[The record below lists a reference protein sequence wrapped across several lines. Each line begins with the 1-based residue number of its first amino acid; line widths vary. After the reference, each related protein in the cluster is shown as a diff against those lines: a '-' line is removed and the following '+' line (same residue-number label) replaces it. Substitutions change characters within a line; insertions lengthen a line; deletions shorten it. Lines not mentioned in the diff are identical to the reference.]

1 MCLRLWSQVFP
12 RPGFTSSHLDRSIP
26 LTRLGVVPATE
37 TETQL
42 EVAATDGG
50 LFLSFETK
58 FKGESYAPRYQGP
71 RLRLSFWPIRSCTGS
86 HPHGDKGAAVAPA
99 ILPAFQT
106 ESMGLAG
113 GRALIPPDLARLPP
127 PRPKG
132 FLGNPTMTYTVFS
145 FDRPYHLGTP
155 PPYINQDSLPS
166 KKGTMGIHSVG
177 GQQI

>member
-1 MCLRLWSQVFP
+1 MLYPLRKQKPSSKWLQP
-12 RPGFTSSHLDRSIP
+12 MGGFSLALKQSSRVN
-26 LTRLGVVPATE
+26 R
-37 TETQL
+37 TQQ
-42 EVAATDGG
+42 TP
-50 LFLSFETK
+50 
-58 FKGESYAPRYQGP
+58 PRYQGP
-71 RLRLSFWPIRSCTGS
+71 GLRLSFWSICSCTGS

-127 PRPKG
+127 PHPKG

>member
-1 MCLRLWSQVFP
+1 MLYPLRKQKPSSKWLQP
-12 RPGFTSSHLDRSIP
+12 MGGFSLALKQSSRVNHTQQTP
-26 LTRLGVVPATE
+26 L
-37 TETQL
+37 
-42 EVAATDGG
+42 
-50 LFLSFETK
+50 
-58 FKGESYAPRYQGP
+58 RYQGP
-71 RLRLSFWPIRSCTGS
+71 GLRLSFWSIRSCTGS
-86 HPHGDKGAAVAPA
+86 HPHGDKGVAVAPA

-177 GQQI
+177 GQQIRAYPIVF